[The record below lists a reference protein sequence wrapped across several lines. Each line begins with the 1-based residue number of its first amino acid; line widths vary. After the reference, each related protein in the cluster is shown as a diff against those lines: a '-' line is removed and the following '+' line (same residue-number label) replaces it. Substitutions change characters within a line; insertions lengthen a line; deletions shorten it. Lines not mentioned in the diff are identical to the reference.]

1 MPQKLSE
8 EIRPVETIHDHTKF
22 LREQTYGAIITQ
34 IFFHP
39 YSSLPSRTPVR
50 LNPLGPDDPIELEAP
65 DKGLL
70 LKCRAFC
77 MEQT

>member
-1 MPQKLSE
+1 MPHKLSE

-34 IFFHP
+34 I
-39 YSSLPSRTPVR
+39 SRTPFR